1 MKQQVNSYPSKS
13 SNSTMNDLNISE
25 EEAIS
30 NKKLKKKQQ
39 QE

>member
-1 MKQQVNSYPSKS
+1 
-13 SNSTMNDLNISE
+13 MNDLNISE

-39 QE
+39 QEWPIKE